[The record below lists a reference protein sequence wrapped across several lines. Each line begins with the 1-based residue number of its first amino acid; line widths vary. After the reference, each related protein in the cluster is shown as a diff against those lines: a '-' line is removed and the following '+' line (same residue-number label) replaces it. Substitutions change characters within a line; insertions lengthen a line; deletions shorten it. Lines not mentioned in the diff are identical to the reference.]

1 MCLVPASSSP
11 PFLLPGHHKEAA
23 SSHTG
28 CHKQYD
34 VVSGICHHDENTT
47 QPVTSLCLHTRT
59 QASKPALSARPAQI
73 DSDRPCRRAVA
84 KPGVSTRLSMVSKN
98 TRDTGGPR
106 NQRESEG
113 GEAPTLQRIKAQPA
127 LCQNSR
133 VRQTHGRTVNSLIDV
148 LRTFVNGLLFVKGL
162 EQDQNPQ
169 SH

>member
-1 MCLVPASSSP
+1 MQ
-11 PFLLPGHHKEAA
+11 E
-23 SSHTG
+23 
-28 CHKQYD
+28 
-34 VVSGICHHDENTT
+34 
-47 QPVTSLCLHTRT
+47 
-59 QASKPALSARPAQI
+59 
-73 DSDRPCRRAVA
+73 AVA

-133 VRQTHGRTVNSLIDV
+133 VRKTHGRTVNSLIDV